1 MQLATRAVVTA
12 VLATVVA
19 VAGYVGLY
27 PLAAACA
34 VLVLLVAVGWPPL
47 ANLPFGTGTSVVV
60 ALAGLGSVAVV
71 TLEEEQPYLE
81 RLPVVF
87 AAAVVLAFLAELVRR
102 DGRVRL
108 VESVS
113 GTVAGALVAVA
124 ATGWI
129 AVARGPEGE
138 ALVVT
143 AALALAVGSV
153 VVAIH
158 LPVWMGV
165 LATTASSAAAGAV
178 AGLVLPDFDPVAGG
192 LLGVAV
198 GILVAALHA
207 LFDRMEALARW
218 RPSLAVV
225 VLPVTVTGLLV
236 YVVGRV
242 LVG

>member
-19 VAGYVGLY
+19 VAGYLGTY

-34 VLVLLVAVGWPPL
+34 VLVLLLAVGWPPL
-47 ANLPFGTGTSVVV
+47 ADLPFAVGSGVVV
-60 ALAGLGSVAVV
+60 ALAGLGSIAVV
-71 TLEEEQPYLE
+71 TLAAEQPYLE
-81 RLPVVF
+81 DLPIVF
-87 AAAVVLAFLAELVRR
+87 AGAVILAFLAELVRR

-124 ATGWI
+124 TTGWVAI
-129 AVARGPEGE
+129 ARGTEGE

-143 AALALAVGSV
+143 GALALAVGSV
-153 VVAIH
+153 VVAIA
-158 LPVWMGV
+158 LPVWLGV
-165 LATTASSAAAGAV
+165 VVTTTSAAAAGAV
-178 AGLVLPDFDPVAGG
+178 AGLVLPDLGPLAGG

-207 LFDRMEALARW
+207 LFDRMDALE
-218 RPSLAVV
+218 RPRPALAVV
-225 VLPVTVTGLLV
+225 VLPVAVTGLLV